1 MKIQRKIKNKALASN
16 DTPGQIFSEAIENVA
31 VDILAELPKESHIK
45 RTIRNHRSYHNPK
58 EPQNIQEIII
68 QGIK

>member
-1 MKIQRKIKNKALASN
+1 
-16 DTPGQIFSEAIENVA
+16 VA

-45 RTIRNHRSYHNPK
+45 RSIRNHRSYHNPK